1 MSLAYSVTQPT
12 IKSKLVSNSDR
23 DHTLVIEPLTPGFGY
38 TLGNS
43 LRRIMLSSIPGFGI
57 TKIRINDIT
66 HEYQPLPGIVEDAL
80 EVILNL
86 KLVRAAILSR
96 EEKVTI
102 SLSKKGPGDVYA
114 RDFET
119 LGKASIVNPDQY
131 ICSVDKDGS
140 LQIEIEISRGVGYL
154 PVERINLANNI
165 NPHNILVDALFSP
178 VTNVMM
184 DVEEI
189 RVGDMTNFNRLS
201 LSFSTDGSV
210 SGREVVDFT
219 LGMAIDLFQKIHS
232 ALDSS
237 EVETPLMATEGVVA
251 ATPAPIA
258 SDELSDKL
266 LGKKLIG
273 ILTKNG
279 IETLSQ
285 LKAKEAELSDLPGID
300 EKMLAKIQEYLT
312 K

>member
-12 IKSKLVSNSDR
+12 IKSKLISQTDR
-23 DHTLVIEPLTPGFGY
+23 DHTLIIEPLAPGFGY

-57 TKIRINDIT
+57 TRVRINDIT
-66 HEYQPLPGIVEDAL
+66 HEYQPLVGIVEDAL

-86 KLVRAAILSR
+86 KLIRASILSR

-102 SLSKKGPGDVYA
+102 TLTKKGPGDVFA
-114 RDFET
+114 RDFDMG
-119 LGKASIVNPDQY
+119 GKVNIVNPDQY

-140 LQIEIEISRGVGYL
+140 LQIELEISRGVGYL

-165 NPHNILVDALFSP
+165 NPHNILIDALFSP

-184 DVEEI
+184 TVDEI
-189 RVGDMTNFNRLS
+189 RVGDMTNYNQLA

-210 SGREVVDFT
+210 SGQEVVDFT
-219 LGMAIDLFQKIHS
+219 LSTVIDLFQKIQ
-232 ALDSS
+232 SS
-237 EVETPLMATEGVVA
+237 LVNGEMEVPTLQQAEVNVEAKVEV
-251 ATPAPIA
+251 
-258 SDELSDKL
+258 SDELSEKA
-266 LGKKLIG
+266 LGKKLFGILNKNG
-273 ILTKNG
+273 ILTKTDL
-279 IETLSQ
+279 I
-285 LKAKEAELSDLPGID
+285 AKQDELSDLPGID
-300 EKMLAKIQEYLT
+300 EKMLDKLTEYLS